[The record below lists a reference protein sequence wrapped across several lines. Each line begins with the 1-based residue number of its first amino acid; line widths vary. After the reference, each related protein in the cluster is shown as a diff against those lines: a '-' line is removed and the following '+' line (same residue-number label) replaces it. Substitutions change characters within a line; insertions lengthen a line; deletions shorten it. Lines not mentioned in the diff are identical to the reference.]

1 MNDVPAAHPLRAV
14 LGRALEFALERALA
28 LDPQTRAALGALEGR
43 ELSFALQAPA
53 LALRLR
59 VEQGR
64 LRVGPDRGAREADLG
79 VRSTLGALLAQVLPG
94 PERGALPVGQVR
106 ISGDAELARR
116 VQQLLQ
122 RYEPDV
128 EEAFTR
134 AFGDVA
140 GVQIARALRRGL
152 DWSRA
157 TATTLLR
164 DGADYLSEESRD
176 LVPKAEL
183 EVFLDE
189 VDAVR
194 DAVERLQRKI
204 DRVRRQA
211 VGGGGEGT

>member
-14 LGRALEFALERALA
+14 LGRAFEFALERALA

-94 PERGALPVGQVR
+94 PERGGLPVGQVR

-157 TATTLLR
+157 TATTLFR